1 MKAKIF
7 TLILTSVLI
16 ACSTKKTTQ
25 KIETSI
31 TRKQESN
38 RSTNSTINK
47 IIFTPPFIKKGEHI
61 QHSYYA
67 LQYSETHEQAYWV
80 SYKLTPNF
88 INGTTKRTN
97 KFKPDPLIS
106 SQSAQLKDYAH
117 SGYDRGH
124 LAPAGSMNKNTT
136 AMNESFYM
144 SNMSPQHPS
153 FNRGIWKKL
162 ETQIR
167 YWTYDSD
174 SLFVVT
180 GPILKNIEK
189 TIGINKVAVPKY
201 YYKVLLQF
209 KHNQVNSLG
218 FLLENKPSKAHLSTK
233 AVSIDSIEKVSGID
247 FNYAL
252 NDSIEQLLEST
263 VDLQNWK
270 FHK

>member
-1 MKAKIF
+1 MKDKIR
-7 TLILTSVLI
+7 TLILASLLI
-16 ACSTKKTTQ
+16 ACSSKKTTQ
-25 KIETSI
+25 KIKASI
-31 TRKQESN
+31 NRKQE
-38 RSTNSTINK
+38 TNSTINK
-47 IIFTPPFIKKGEHI
+47 IIFTPPFIQKGELIH
-61 QHSYYA
+61 HTYYN
-67 LQYSETHEQAYWV
+67 LQYSETYEQAYWV

-88 INGTTKRTN
+88 INGTTKRSN
-97 KFKPDPLIS
+97 KFKPDPLIN

-144 SNMSPQHPS
+144 SNMSPQNPS

-167 YWTYDSD
+167 YWTNSSD

-189 TIGINKVAVPKY
+189 TIGSNKVAVPKY
-201 YYKVLLQF
+201 YYKVLLRF
-209 KHNQVNSLG
+209 KQNQVNVLG
-218 FLLENKPSKAHLSTK
+218 FLLENKPSKAHLRTK
-233 AVSIDSIEKVSGID
+233 AVAIDSIEKVSGID

-252 NDSIEQLLEST
+252 NDSIEQLLESN
-263 VDLQNWK
+263 VDLRNWK
-270 FHK
+270 FQK